1 MFGTYLHKFVLPNG
15 HQVFVPSASARE
27 AGSAV
32 HADVLRRWRVPYY
45 FYHLRS
51 GGHLAAVKAHLHN
64 RCFSTLDI
72 SGFFDSVTRSKIYR
86 ALRSTRIDRW
96 RAWEIARQGTV
107 EKTPGS
113 FSLPYGFVQSPA
125 LASLALD
132 RSALG
137 RQMKVLARSN
147 HTRLSCYVDD
157 LVLSGVEE
165 CAVESG
171 RLALIKAARLSNF
184 VINTTKSQLPGPQI
198 TVFNIVLS
206 NGEMALTADRQHQFE
221 RDLIH
226 ATPPAAAAILAY
238 TQSVNSSQADRLI
251 KQLAG
256 ANPCSRALAA
266 PGAAADNP

>member
-1 MFGTYLHKFVLPNG
+1 MFDTYLYKFILRNG
-15 HQVFVPSASARE
+15 HQVFVPSASARKD
-27 AGSAV
+27 GSVV
-32 HADVLRRWRVPYY
+32 HADVLRRWRAPHY

-51 GGHLAAVKAHLHN
+51 GGHLAALKAHLHN

-86 ALRSTRIDRW
+86 ALRGIGIDRQK
-96 RAWEIARQGTV
+96 AWEIARQSTV
-107 EKTPGS
+107 EKTPGN
-113 FSLPYGFVQSPA
+113 FTLPYGFVQSPA

-137 RQMKVLARSN
+137 RRMKVLARSN

-157 LVLSGVEE
+157 LVLSGVED
-165 CAVESG
+165 CAVEGG
-171 RLALIKAARLSNF
+171 RLELIEAARLSNF

-206 NGEMALTADRQHQFE
+206 NGEMALAADRMHQFE
-221 RDLIH
+221 SDLTN

-238 TQSVNSSQADRLI
+238 ARSVNSAQAD
-251 KQLAG
+251 QLVDAQHG
-256 ANPCSRALAA
+256 R
-266 PGAAADNP
+266 G